1 MALGMKELVLFFKAD
16 TKKAEKDVN
25 NLSKGLSG
33 VGKSGKVAS
42 GGLKMMGNGFKFV
55 GGALKAAGIGLFV
68 SLLASLTGMFS
79 QNQKSAD
86 TFGRIMIK
94 LKPIFDTLGDVIGF
108 VAGILEG
115 LIDMF
120 NSAISWLG
128 SLIGV
133 TNDAGDSMSNMAGE
147 VVSLRNEVKL
157 MNAELALTQLE
168 YQREAELQRQLRD
181 DTSRSIAERIEANE
195 ELGRVL
201 AEQGEAERH
210 MAEEALR
217 LAEMELRLDRDNID
231 LQVGVIEAKT
241 KLAEIDERLTSQ
253 RSEQLT
259 NLNSLEQERAAQ
271 QKERAEKVANE
282 LEAERKAYEDIR
294 KEMTKNVQVEKED
307 LSLKGQL
314 ESAAQAYADAQ
325 EHLNNLK
332 STDTKGNQASIQAS
346 KELIAQKKKENEQL
360 MEDIKRMQDEDA
372 ARLEFDEA
380 HGQQKNIILGIYDEL
395 YSGLG
400 KSQKDFFD
408 RIKVREKIENSENL
422 KQLKRY
428 TGELLQADDN
438 LREALRYQ
446 RSEYYDEDMHVWIDP
461 EQGERDIDLIRSFNS
476 DVSDY
481 YNSISDQ
488 TTHQFDGAIASNQA
502 LIEEALLL
510 MEQNETNID
519 NHNLAIENKS
529 TAHQLKLDEAEAEF
543 KETQKKL
550 KEQAQAVVNE
560 FRKSEDQKEI
570 DAIEKKYNEII
581 DLTEE
586 DSQDRIELIKE
597 RDALILEITER
608 DENALLDVIKK
619 NQEELANLNKSA
631 EQLEIDSINAKY
643 QVMLDKAIELG
654 VSEVEIERMKQEE
667 IKRVQDEYILL
678 SEETQAEANRKKV
691 DDAMSTI
698 NSLVQIA
705 GSGAT
710 KEIGQLEKKLN
721 KGLITEDEFNKK
733 KNKIEKQQR
742 KKEKKA
748 ALLQIAIDTGR
759 QISSA
764 YTAALAAAAASG
776 PAAPVLTPGLVLQML
791 AIVFAGV
798 AQAKG
803 ALGEAGGGGGGS
815 VGGDGGGS
823 KDGGADE
830 TGQIPQ
836 ITFGTGDSEQ
846 APVQAYVVE
855 TDISNAQALQSEL
868 DLQSSL

>member
-1 MALGMKELVLFFKAD
+1 
-16 TKKAEKDVN
+16 
-25 NLSKGLSG
+25 
-33 VGKSGKVAS
+33 
-42 GGLKMMGNGFKFV
+42 
-55 GGALKAAGIGLFV
+55 
-68 SLLASLTGMFS
+68 MFS
-79 QNQKSAD
+79 QNQKTAD
-86 TFGRIMIK
+86 TFGRIMLK
-94 LKPIFDTLGDVIGF
+94 LKPIFDVLGDVIGF

-128 SLIGV
+128 SLIGI
-133 TNDAGDSMSNMAGE
+133 TNDAGDSMANMAGE

-195 ELGRVL
+195 ELGRIL
-201 AEQGEAERH
+201 AEQGEEERH

-271 QKERAEKVANE
+271 QKERAEKVAQE

-314 ESAAQAYADAQ
+314 ESAANAYAKAQ
-325 EHLNNLK
+325 EHLNDLK
-332 STDTKGNQASIQAS
+332 AVDTTGNEASIKAS
-346 KELIAQKKKENEQL
+346 QKLIDQKKKENEQL
-360 MEDIKRMQDEDA
+360 MEDIKRMQEEDN
-372 ARLEFDEA
+372 ARMEFEEA
-380 HGQQKNIILGIYDEL
+380 HEGQKATVLEIYDEL
-395 YSGLG
+395 YAGL
-400 KSQKDFFD
+400 SDRQKEFQD
-408 RIKVREKIENSENL
+408 RIGTRRKIEDAESL
-422 KQLKRY
+422 KQLENATQDLLFLDDDIRY
-428 TGELLQADDN
+428 
-438 LREALRYQ
+438 ALRDQ
-446 RSEYYDEDMHVWIDP
+446 ARKHFDEDEHLRLGGTIIDP
-461 EQGERDIDLIRSFNS
+461 EEGEKDIEVLRSFA
-476 DVSDY
+476 DDIQGY
-481 YNSISDQ
+481 YNTIREQ
-488 TTHQFDGAIASNQA
+488 TEHQFDGAIESNQA
-502 LIEEALLL
+502 AIDEALLL
-510 MEQNETNID
+510 MEQNQANID
-519 NHNLAIENKS
+519 KNNQEIESKQGTHESNLL
-529 TAHQLKLDEAEAEF
+529 QAELEF
-543 KETQKKL
+543 EETMRIL
-550 KEQAQAVVNE
+550 KEQAAIVVAE
-560 FRKSEDQKEI
+560 FRKTDQEKEI
-570 DAIEKKYNEII
+570 DAVKKKYNDII
-581 DLTEE
+581 DQTLEGTEE
-586 DSQDRIELIKE
+586 REQLIKD
-597 RDALILEITER
+597 RDAKILEITTR

-631 EQLEIDSINAKY
+631 EQLEIEAVNAKY

-654 VSEVEIERMKQEE
+654 VSEVEIEKMKQEE
-667 IKRVQDEYILL
+667 LKRIQDEYIEL
-678 SEETQAEANRKKV
+678 SEQTQAEANRKKV

-698 NSLVQIA
+698 NSLVSIA
-705 GSGAT
+705 GSGAK
-710 KEIGQLEKKLN
+710 KEVTELEKKLN

-764 YTAALAAAAASG
+764 YTAALAAAAAAG

-815 VGGDGGGS
+815 MGGDGGGGS
-823 KDGGADE
+823 KGGGADE
-830 TGQIPQ
+830 TGEVPQ